1 MHCRRNAKNKQTN
14 NGRRL
19 SYAKISLYR
28 NLNPVIY
35 LICLP
40 NPTSTPTAGDM
51 AWDTDPSIVGYS
63 GKSGAAVA
71 QARSHP
77 LTCAMSFRSGTTMA
91 TARNSCLRLSGRLDL
106 THETSRHRD
115 ATFCITKTEHEQ
127 QEETR
132 RSTNCNKKHHFRG
145 SIINSTKRAQQK
157 NKPNR

>member
-1 MHCRRNAKNKQTN
+1 MLKTSKRS
-14 NGRRL
+14 RRL

-35 LICLP
+35 LICIP

-51 AWDTDPSIVGYS
+51 AWDTDPSIVWYG
-63 GKSGAAVA
+63 GKSGAAIA

-106 THETSRHRD
+106 THEASRHRD
-115 ATFCITKTEHEQ
+115 ATFCRIKTEREQ
-127 QEETR
+127 QEEMR

-145 SIINSTKRAQQK
+145 SIINSTKRTQQK
-157 NKPNR
+157 NKLNR